1 MEVEMKK
8 TRKII
13 EIDEA
18 KCDGCGQCCLAC
30 AEGALKIVDGKAKL
44 TGDIFCDGLGACI
57 GECPQGALKIIERPA
72 DAFDDEAVKVH
83 LNKVETI
90 KDKPLPCG
98 CPSSAM
104 MELKKE
110 PCCDD
115 NAPSGEPVSHLG
127 HWPIKLQLLGPQAP
141 FLKDSDLVLMAD
153 CAAVAYPDLHGKILK
168 DHAIAIGCPKL
179 DDIEAHIDRL
189 AQIIKEARPKSLT
202 VVHMEVPCCSGFL
215 YAAIEAIERS
225 AVKPLFK
232 RIIIGRNGDILVE
245 EEMAV

>member
-1 MEVEMKK
+1 MKK

-44 TGDIFCDGLGACI
+44 LSDTFCDGLGACI
-57 GECPQGALKIIERPA
+57 GECPRGALKIKERA
-72 DAFDDEAVKVH
+72 AASYDEKAVRIH
-83 LNKVETI
+83 LDHAEENKEKT
-90 KDKPLPCG
+90 LPCG
-98 CPSSAM
+98 CPSAAM
-104 MELKKE
+104 MEFKKQHVR
-110 PCCDD
+110 DD
-115 NAPSGEPVSHLG
+115 NAQSDELLSHLE
-127 HWPIKLQLLGPQAP
+127 HWPIKLQLLGPQVP
-141 FLKDSDLVLMAD
+141 FLRNSDLILIAD
-153 CAAVAYPDLHGKILK
+153 CAAVACPGLHEKFLK
-168 DHAIAIGCPKL
+168 GHAIAIGCPKF

-189 AQIIKEARPKSLT
+189 AQILSGAHPKSLT

-225 AVKPLFK
+225 AVKPPFR
-232 RIIIGRNGDILVE
+232 RIIIGRNGDILVD